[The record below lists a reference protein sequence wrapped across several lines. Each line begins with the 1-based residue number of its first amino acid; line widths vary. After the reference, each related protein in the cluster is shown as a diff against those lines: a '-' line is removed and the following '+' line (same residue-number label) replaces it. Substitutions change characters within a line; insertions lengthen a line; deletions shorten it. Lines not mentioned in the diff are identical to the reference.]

1 MGTAHD
7 RRADSQPLQ
16 TAVGMSGYLMHSDP
30 SVYENPF
37 DFVPERW
44 LGDIHPNLMRNFV
57 PFSRGLW
64 GLPPPPRHSTD
75 RVLTG
80 TQGPGIVWARI
91 WRRRRSASRSPCSSA
106 RAARGWSCSRLM
118 RRIPITCMTTWSRC
132 PGSIPKAFGSRFD
145 DDVCCVV
152 PVGLSD
158 PSRWRLKDTDEIPFH
173 DSISF
178 S

>member
-64 GLPPPPRHSTD
+64 GLPPPPGIP
-75 RVLTG
+75 LT
-80 TQGPGIVWARI
+80 
-91 WRRRRSASRSPCSSA
+91 
-106 RAARGWSCSRLM
+106 
-118 RRIPITCMTTWSRC
+118 
-132 PGSIPKAFGSRFD
+132 
-145 DDVCCVV
+145 VC
-152 PVGLSD
+152 
-158 PSRWRLKDTDEIPFH
+158 
-173 DSISF
+173 
-178 S
+178 